1 MPNDAF
7 SLWNFITDALDPTP
21 DSEKVHL
28 KEDSEENTVIKP
40 APESEKVYFKEE
52 SEEKTVQILP
62 FQMFIL
68 LSAHAVTLRWSL
80 GKVQWGGNW
89 TWKYAQGDKKS
100 RNMGAFWIRKIR
112 VIK

>member
-1 MPNDAF
+1 
-7 SLWNFITDALDPTP
+7 
-21 DSEKVHL
+21 
-28 KEDSEENTVIKP
+28 
-40 APESEKVYFKEE
+40 
-52 SEEKTVQILP
+52 
-62 FQMFIL
+62 MFIL